1 MLDSTATDDAPA
13 AGGAPHRRVCVDTYE
28 RLCGR
33 SLYSKAP
40 VEEQAAGDDAF
51 ATGPLFVGHLGAEQ
65 LMQLVEL
72 LDPYGYNRGSW

>member
-1 MLDSTATDDAPA
+1 MI
-13 AGGAPHRRVCVDTYE
+13 VDTYE

-40 VEEQAAGDDAF
+40 VEEQAAEDA
-51 ATGPLFVGHLGAEQ
+51 AYSLAPLFVGHLDDEQ
-65 LMQLVEL
+65 LTQMVEL